1 MTRSCGKRHAQERRE
16 ETSARQYVSL
26 CLSRFCCAVEEISE
40 RTSWI
45 TTAWQ
50 KVIRK
55 TSDLYK
61 YSRMINDCPEVP
73 EPVIGF
79 FRVTSYQLQV
89 PVTSESASGSR
100 CFKFKSSSTQECL
113 SFSTVSSL
121 HTVVAIFYDVY
132 QWLRK
137 YFWTPSRYG
146 VYGPNDSLSFV
157 F

>member
-89 PVTSESASGSR
+89 PVTSESALVS
-100 CFKFKSSSTQECL
+100 FWLNVLQVQVKFNTGMSVVFYCL
-113 SFSTVSSL
+113 IAT
-121 HTVVAIFYDVY
+121 
-132 QWLRK
+132 
-137 YFWTPSRYG
+137 YG
-146 VYGPNDSLSFV
+146 RSHLL
-157 F
+157 